1 MPYPLAL
8 PQLEKHPDPTGWN
21 VLLRFVV
28 VIQIVQMTVAGV
40 LAAVTQTVA
49 DTAALTASATGYVD
63 YAFGSVLLGLFA
75 GALLSI
81 DEYRRC
87 RPRLV

>member
-1 MPYPLAL
+1 MPYPVAL

-28 VIQIVQMTVAGV
+28 LIQVVQIAVAGV
-40 LAAVTQTVA
+40 LAAVTQAAAGTE
-49 DTAALTASATGYVD
+49 ALTTATSGHVD
-63 YAFGSVLLGLFA
+63 YAFGSFLLGLFA
-75 GALLSI
+75 GALLAV
-81 DEYRRC
+81 DEYRRR